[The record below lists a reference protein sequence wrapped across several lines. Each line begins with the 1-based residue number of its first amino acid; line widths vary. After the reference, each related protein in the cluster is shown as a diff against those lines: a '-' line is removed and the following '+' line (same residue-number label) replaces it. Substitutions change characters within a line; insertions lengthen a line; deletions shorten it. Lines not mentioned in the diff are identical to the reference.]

1 MAQADPARR
10 VFNASEFDPSE
21 SIQAKEQWPEQTFH
35 VSHLNEDDFEV
46 DDFRTYALARDLGFA
61 DATGGMV
68 QAHVHRRG
76 RPFDASEVSKVHFH
90 DTLFQM
96 VYILQGWMITEF
108 EGQGR
113 IEMHAGSSWIQPPN
127 IKHVVHGFSDDLET
141 LEIILPA
148 KYNTYNLDESPF
160 DTK

>member
-1 MAQADPARR
+1 MADAERGQRI
-10 VFNASEFDPSE
+10 FNASEFDPSQ

-35 VSHLNEDDFEV
+35 VSHLREDSFKV

-68 QAHVHRRG
+68 RAHVHRRG
-76 RPFDASEVSKVHFH
+76 RPFDAEEVSKAHFH

-96 VYILQGWMITEF
+96 VYILKGWMITEF

-113 IEMHAGSSWIQPPN
+113 IEMRAGSSWIQPPN
-127 IKHVVHGFSDDLET
+127 IKHIVHGFSDDLET
-141 LEIILPA
+141 LEIIIPA
-148 KYNTYNLDESPF
+148 GYDTYNLDESPF
-160 DTK
+160 STE